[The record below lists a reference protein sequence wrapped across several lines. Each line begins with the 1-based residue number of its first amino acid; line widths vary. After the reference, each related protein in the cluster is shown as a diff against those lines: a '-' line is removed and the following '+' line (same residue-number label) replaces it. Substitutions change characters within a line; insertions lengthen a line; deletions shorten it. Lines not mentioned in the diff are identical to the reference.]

1 MICVVGLL
9 LRWIINALS
18 LLLTAHVIQG
28 IEVQGF
34 FAALIAVLVLGIA
47 NAIIRP
53 ILIFLT
59 LPLNIMTLGL
69 FTFVIN
75 GFILYMVGAV
85 VEGIEIS
92 GFLAALAGTI
102 LLSVISSLANKLIR

>member
-1 MICVVGLL
+1 MVGLL

>member
-1 MICVVGLL
+1 MVGLL

-34 FAALIAVLVLGIA
+34 LAALIAVLVLGIA